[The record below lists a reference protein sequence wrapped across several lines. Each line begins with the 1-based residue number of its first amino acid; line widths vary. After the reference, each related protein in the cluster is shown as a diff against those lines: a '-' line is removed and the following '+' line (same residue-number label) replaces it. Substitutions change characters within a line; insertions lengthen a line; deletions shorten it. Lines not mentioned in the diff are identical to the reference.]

1 VATLHHYGDPL
12 PTRPEHQPGTEGM
25 DVYLGPTPESRLK
38 YHGEDLPPQ
47 VIMGVQ
53 TRCSHAIRTVKAGAD
68 GNDRDLVTTID
79 SCYSPELHLALVT
92 TIDDPVKGKSKH
104 EFTNL
109 KRNEP
114 DPALFRLPVGYTER
128 EASR

>member
-1 VATLHHYGDPL
+1 
-12 PTRPEHQPGTEGM
+12 M

-47 VIMGVQ
+47 VIMGVT
-53 TRCSHAIRTVKAGAD
+53 TRGTRAVRVVKQGMD
-68 GNDRDLVTTID
+68 GNDRDLTTTID
-79 SCYSPELHLALVT
+79 SWYSPELHLALLT
-92 TIDDPVKGKSKH
+92 IIDDPVKGKSRL

-114 DPALFRLPVGYTER
+114 DPAFFRLPVGYTER